1 MGSQK
6 KKESVDVLPSEQSAA
21 ERLAEIDAQR
31 KVLVERLKQE
41 KRDAIQSR
49 KEAKFLRNVFV
60 RQQDATVGQI
70 QESIYAY
77 NRLSKQKKAESG
89 IFALITTII
98 AESAAKPQTMSE

>member
-6 KKESVDVLPSEQSAA
+6 KKESVEEQPSEQTAA

-31 KVLVERLKQE
+31 KVLVETLKQE

-49 KEAKFLRNVFV
+49 KVAKFQRNAFV

-77 NRLSKQKKAESG
+77 NRLSKQKKAESRL
-89 IFALITTII
+89 FAEIAALI
-98 AESAAKPQTMSE
+98 AESKSE

>member
-6 KKESVDVLPSEQSAA
+6 KKEFVEAEPTEQSSA

-49 KEAKFLRNVFV
+49 KEAKFERNAFL

-77 NRLSKQKKAESG
+77 NRFSKQKKAESG
-89 IFALITTII
+89 IFALIAAII
-98 AESAAKPQTMSE
+98 ADSAAKPQTTSE